1 MSGVPTAGLPQ
12 GYPSPA
18 QPKAP
23 SGLVPQHQVGP
34 YMYGRTNQQNRPDLN
49 PLNSRPAMMV
59 KNMARKRLNE
69 YLRAQGL
76 DPFAEHEEIPALFVL
91 IELMHMTL
99 EPLRTDA
106 NRAFRDMPV
115 KVSTSQTVRTVWRRQ
130 PYEAVPYEARTFPF
144 HVARMLLQQV
154 ENYSYTI
161 YPELVQQGNM
171 TAWKSRP
178 LNNEDVIQVAPVK
191 WRDPNARELEAM
203 NAMANR
209 LQQSQGLASRRQ
221 GGQGRLLVSLNPQ
234 TDKST
239 IDATTVAESPDNPDV
254 KTFQRTQEPQ
264 VHSQPK
270 PTPEYPDP
278 SPQDAP
284 PPPQPNSS
292 QQYQNTPQGQQQQ
305 QPQQAGPNPQMQV
318 DPQAQPQQAG
328 QSTSMKSDLHDP
340 LEDGKEI
347 PETVRRTHQSK
358 EPTPDENQESLP
370 TGQIDPEVA
379 KERQAAVDNAVNQA
393 AGTNNPPPPKPE
405 TQAPPPPPPPPQQ
418 TR

>member
-1 MSGVPTAGLPQ
+1 MSGVPSAGLPQ
-12 GYPSPA
+12 GYPAPPQQES
-18 QPKAP
+18 P

-34 YMYGRTNQQNRPDLN
+34 YMYGRSNQQNRPDLN

-69 YLRAQGL
+69 YLRMQGL
-76 DPFAEHEEIPALFVL
+76 NPFQEHEEIPALFVL

-115 KVSTSQTVRTVWRRQ
+115 KVSTSRTVRTVWRRQ

-171 TAWKSRP
+171 TMWKARP

-191 WRDPNARELEAM
+191 WREPNERELQAM

-209 LQQSQGLASRRQ
+209 LQQSQGIASRRQ

-234 TDKST
+234 QDQPINAKAVT
-239 IDATTVAESPDNPDV
+239 ESPGNPDV
-254 KTFQRTQEPQ
+254 KTFQNAPQQ
-264 VHSQPK
+264 VHQQEK
-270 PTPEYPDP
+270 PTPDYPDP
-278 SPQDAP
+278 PSTQAGP
-284 PPPQPNSS
+284 PPDAA
-292 QQYQNTPQGQQQQ
+292 QQYQNTPQGQQVQ
-305 QPQQAGPNPQMQV
+305 QPQQPGPQPQMQV
-318 DPQAQPQQAG
+318 DPQAPAQQAG

-347 PETVRRTHQSK
+347 PETVNRVHQGK
-358 EPTPDENQESLP
+358 EPTADENQEALA

-405 TQAPPPPPPPPQQ
+405 TKAPPPPPPPPA